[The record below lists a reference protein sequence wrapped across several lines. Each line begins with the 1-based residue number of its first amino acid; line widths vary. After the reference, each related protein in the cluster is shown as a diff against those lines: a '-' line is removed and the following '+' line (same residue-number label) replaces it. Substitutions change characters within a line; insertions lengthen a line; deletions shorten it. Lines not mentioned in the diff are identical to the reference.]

1 MNVNRLMDK
10 FTNKS
15 NKIVVVLELLSG
27 NYDQSA
33 RLRIKMIISTG
44 ISKCVYLNIEVPLTD
59 MDLRKAKNIL
69 MNQYEGMYMGH
80 EEIDV
85 SEKRQEVLDWMESL
99 KLMYKLTGDV

>member
-1 MNVNRLMDK
+1 MIPNRLMDK

-15 NKIVVVLELLSG
+15 NKIIVVLELLSG

-44 ISKCVYLNIEVPLTD
+44 ISKRVYLNIEVPLD
-59 MDLRKAKNIL
+59 NMHSRNIKNIL
-69 MNQYEGMYMGH
+69 IDQYEGMYLGKG
-80 EEIDV
+80 EIDV